1 MVVSGVEHMEEPIK
15 AIVPTENETPLALQE
30 QEATAVEAPEP
41 FRTPHSRD
49 YPVLGYE

>member
-1 MVVSGVEHMEEPIK
+1 MDDRIKEIVTVEGDRP
-15 AIVPTENETPLALQE
+15 A
-30 QEATAVEAPEP
+30 APEQQQQAASDTPVP

>member
-1 MVVSGVEHMEEPIK
+1 MEEPMK
-15 AIVPTENETPLALQE
+15 VIVPAEGELPMQLREEKESDRT
-30 QEATAVEAPEP
+30 APEP